1 MLGLQILLLETMITV
16 MAKVKNGDNKR
27 KHLEMIQG
35 VINRMASNQFL
46 FKGWSI
52 TLIAAIATFTAKG
65 NSPSLMAIPIVATL
79 LFWFVDAYYLMLER
93 AFRKLYE
100 AVVATDEDDIDFSM
114 DIADRGIGFTD
125 WFRTLWRPVM
135 VLFYGFTL
143 IALVI
148 LIFALNSFSVEVT
161 IRHGS

>member
-1 MLGLQILLLETMITV
+1 
-16 MAKVKNGDNKR
+16 MAKVKNGENKR
-27 KHLEMIQG
+27 KHLEMVQG

-93 AFRKLYE
+93 AFRNLYDDVR
-100 AVVATDEDDIDFSM
+100 AKDEDDIDFKMAISKG
-114 DIADRGIGFTD
+114 ASFAD
-125 WFRTLWRPVM
+125 WFRTLWRPVL
-135 VLFYGFTL
+135 VLFYGATL

-161 IRHGS
+161 IRHGA